1 MKRLGVI
8 SGILFIVAGCS
19 GNFPSEIEGEIFK
32 VEEDSIHIAIYGDDP
47 EAEYPVYEVIIDDA
61 TIIEKVGA
69 NSASAESLEIG
80 DRVVAEIR
88 DREKQIASKIVVE
101 EE

>member
-1 MKRLGVI
+1 MDESSV
-8 SGILFIVAGCS
+8 
-19 GNFPSEIEGEIFK
+19 
-32 VEEDSIHIAIYGDDP
+32 HIAVYGDDP

-88 DREKQIASKIVVE
+88 DWEKQIASKIVVE